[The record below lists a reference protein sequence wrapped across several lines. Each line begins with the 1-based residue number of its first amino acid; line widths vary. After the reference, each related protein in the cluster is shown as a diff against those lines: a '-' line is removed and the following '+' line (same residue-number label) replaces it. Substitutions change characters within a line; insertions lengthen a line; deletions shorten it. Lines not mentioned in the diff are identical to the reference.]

1 VHVYNNVYRAGR
13 NTNYRSSW
21 GAGIES
27 QIYAENN
34 FFEMSTLFGRVEV
47 IDNKKGTR
55 MTAIGNC
62 WREKESC
69 EPTDFV
75 ALYNAQSD
83 PDLKPDA
90 GWTPTLYGSAKSA
103 EPVQSAHDRVLSD
116 SGPGRAYNKN

>member
-1 VHVYNNVYRAGR
+1 
-13 NTNYRSSW
+13 
-21 GAGIES
+21 
-27 QIYAENN
+27 
-34 FFEMSTLFGRVEV
+34 MSAVFGPTEA

-62 WREKESC
+62 WHEKEIC

-90 GWTPTLYGSAKSA
+90 GWIPTLYGSAKTA
-103 EPVQSAHDRVLSD
+103 ESTKSAHERVLSE
-116 SGPGRAYNKN
+116 SGPGRAYNNKN